1 MDRHAHKVR
10 LRDLQVLKL
19 IFAAMPWEGT
29 AFCWLCHWHFDRNA
43 RELEELDSMDC
54 EFVERCW
61 ETYETRSVPSTT
73 LAGHNISCSTSAA
86 FRRPG
91 GFSTPT
97 HSSTCLRVPRQYHH
111 RCSLPSLAKPCPRNS
126 MDKPQRW
133 HFALRA
139 FLRTDIYVANAILPH
154 RICSVIACRSRTS
167 ISSFS
172 NSMNVLIIIIDF

>member
-1 MDRHAHKVR
+1 MGRHSILLALPLAFRPQCTRIGGTELHGLRTREMVLR
-10 LRDLQVLKL
+10 NLRDTLG
-19 IFAAMPWEGT
+19 A
-29 AFCWLCHWHFDRNA
+29 
-43 RELEELDSMDC
+43 LDHIG
-54 EFVERCW
+54 R
-61 ETYETRSVPSTT
+61 PQ
-73 LAGHNISCSTSAA
+73 LSCSTSAA

-139 FLRTDIYVANAILPH
+139 FLRTDICCKCNFATSH
-154 RICSVIACRSRTS
+154 FSVIACRSRTS

-172 NSMNVLIIIIDF
+172 NSMNVMIIIIDF